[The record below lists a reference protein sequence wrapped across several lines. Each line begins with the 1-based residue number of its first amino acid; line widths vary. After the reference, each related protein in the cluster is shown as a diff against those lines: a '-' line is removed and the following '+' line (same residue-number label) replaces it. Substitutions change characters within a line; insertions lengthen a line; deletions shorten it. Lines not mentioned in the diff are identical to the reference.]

1 MCKMYVSLV
10 GRSNVGKSRLFNS
23 ILSHAGRRSTVLKSI
38 VSEKPGTT
46 RDAKQSQ
53 IYIRGNRVT
62 LVDTGG
68 FEGFQWNRAAG
79 THHRSSPRISSIIG
93 SNGSTSTTSNTRSN
107 ISSVFGDKTG
117 NISSTSSGTTINSS
131 IINSGTSSNDGES
144 NDAKTFTHIENEAQR
159 AIQTSNLVFF
169 VVDGKEGVTPLDIQ
183 LGEKL
188 KKWME
193 GLERKPEVKLVIN
206 KLENDG
212 SEEYYEELSECLA
225 DCYSLEFGDPVVVS
239 AHTNEGIEK
248 LTGII
253 KSRLAPRD
261 MRKLEDMAILG
272 GNLGDQ
278 EDADEEL
285 EDIEELHKHC
295 EIEKTL
301 RTCSSVRGTYR
312 PSERWMKLLNNVC
325 GIPFIEREEEKFI
338 IPSVMSPSE
347 RLASLYISDKRKAAS
362 HDSCADEHNQHYG
375 INHSCESQHGA
386 DEVDPQETR
395 VENANDK
402 TGSDRGLGSSSRSRV
417 KSKTNI
423 HDENVVNPIT
433 VLVLG
438 SVDSDRDRLLSLLCD
453 NYEQNKI
460 SDLSPNWHSFYSN
473 WPLKLGGRTVEQPVE
488 IVVTAALNLG
498 GTLGKMAV
506 VQTLSL
512 LRKCDFVIFCINNS
526 DELRRSSHGSKKVTI
541 SKREV
546 AWLSRAVRFT
556 KPTTLA
562 VHVEDDCKDC
572 QLFLTKEYPLSFEFK
587 SIPIVPIPRSACS
600 SATDASKTGRGSKS
614 AQKLKNTIC
623 SLLHRGK
630 RMIDTSTLNAWL
642 SAFVARWPPP
652 WKDGSKINLKFA
664 AQVRASPPT
673 FVLWSN
679 VYATFPQHYL
689 RQLKLAL
696 SEEFGFLGVPL
707 KFVLKTTFKP
717 SRSKRVTPL
726 KLKRQI
732 HN

>member
-1 MCKMYVSLV
+1 MYVSLV

-23 ILSHAGRRSTVLKSI
+23 ILSHAGRRSTVLRSI

-46 RDAKQSQ
+46 RDSKQSHM
-53 IYIRGNRVT
+53 YIRGNRVT

-68 FEGFQWNRAAG
+68 FEGFHWSGAVS
-79 THHRSSPRISSIIG
+79 THHGSIP
-93 SNGSTSTTSNTRSN
+93 N
-107 ISSVFGDKTG
+107 INV
-117 NISSTSSGTTINSS
+117 
-131 IINSGTSSNDGES
+131 E
-144 NDAKTFTHIENEAQR
+144 KTFTHIENEARR
-159 AIQTSNLVFF
+159 AIQSSNLVFF

-188 KKWME
+188 RAWIE

-225 DCYSLEFGDPVVVS
+225 DCYSLEFGEPVVVS
-239 AHTNEGIEK
+239 AHTNEGIEE

-272 GNLGDQ
+272 NNSEGDQ
-278 EDADEEL
+278 EAADEEL
-285 EDIEELHKHC
+285 EDIEELHRHC

-312 PSERWMKLLNNVC
+312 PNERWMKLLNSVC
-325 GIPFIEREEEKFI
+325 GIPFVEREEGQFV
-338 IPSVMSPSE
+338 IPSMMSPSE
-347 RLASLYISDKRKAAS
+347 RLARLYISDKRKATN
-362 HDSCADEHNQHYG
+362 HDSGGAVNSG
-375 INHSCESQHGA
+375 PLSSCEPQQGT
-386 DEVDPQETR
+386 DEVRAEEPCA
-395 VENANDK
+395 ENADDK
-402 TGSDRGLGSSSRSRV
+402 MGSNRGVGSSFRSGP
-417 KSKTNI
+417 KSKTRI
-423 HDENVVNPIT
+423 HEENVVNPIS

-438 SVDSDRDRLLSLLCD
+438 SVDSDRDRLLSLLCE
-453 NYEQNKI
+453 NYEQNKV
-460 SDLSPNWHSFYSN
+460 SDLSPNWHSFYSS
-473 WPLKLGGRTVEQPVE
+473 WQLRLGGKTVEQPVE

-498 GTLGKMAV
+498 GSLGKMAV

-512 LRKCDFVIFCINNS
+512 LRRCDFVIFCINNTH
-526 DELRRSSHGSKKVTI
+526 ELRRSDYGTRKVAM

-546 AWLSRAVRFT
+546 AWLSRAVRFK

-562 VHVEDDCKDC
+562 VHVDDSSRDC
-572 QLFLTKEYPLSFEFK
+572 QLFLTKEYPLSFEFT
-587 SIPIVPIPRSACS
+587 SIPIVPIPS
-600 SATDASKTGRGSKS
+600 GSKS
-614 AQKLKNTIC
+614 AQKLKNTIG

-630 RMIDTSTLNAWL
+630 RMVDTSTLNAWL

-652 WKDGSKINLKFA
+652 WKDGSKVNLKFA

-707 KFVLKTTFKP
+707 KFVLKTTFTP
-717 SRSKRVTPL
+717 SRSKRITPL

>member
-1 MCKMYVSLV
+1 MQFMYVSLV

-23 ILSHAGRRSTVLKSI
+23 ILSHVGRRSTVLKSI

-46 RDAKQSQ
+46 RDSKQSR

-68 FEGFQWNRAAG
+68 FEGFHWNSCTD
-79 THHRSSPRISSIIG
+79 THH
-93 SNGSTSTTSNTRSN
+93 N
-107 ISSVFGDKTG
+107 
-117 NISSTSSGTTINSS
+117 STSSI
-131 IINSGTSSNDGES
+131 SNIVGS
-144 NDAKTFTHIENEAQR
+144 NVEKTLTHIDNEAQR
-159 AIQTSNLVFF
+159 AIQSSNLVFF

-183 LGEKL
+183 LGDKL
-188 KKWME
+188 REWMD

-212 SEEYYEELSECLA
+212 SEQYYEELSECLA
-225 DCYSLEFGDPVVVS
+225 DCYNLEFGEPVVVS
-239 AHTNEGIEK
+239 AQTNEGIEK

-253 KSRLAPRD
+253 KSRLAPKD
-261 MRKLEDMAILG
+261 LRKLEDMAILG
-272 GNLGDQ
+272 GNLED
-278 EDADEEL
+278 EDAVDEEL

-312 PSERWMKLLNNVC
+312 PNERWMKLLNNVC
-325 GIPFIEREEEKFI
+325 GIPFIEREEEQFI

-347 RLASLYISDKRKAAS
+347 RLASLYISDKRKAFRHES
-362 HDSCADEHNQHYG
+362 DGNVSENVPEYGEHSPDLIADGDLNQHNG
-375 INHSCESQHGA
+375 IYNSSESQQAAG
-386 DEVDPQETR
+386 ETHPEETC
-395 VENANDK
+395 VENADDK
-402 TGSDRGLGSSSRSRV
+402 MASGSGLGSSLRSGV
-417 KSKTNI
+417 KSKTKI
-423 HDENVVNPIT
+423 HDENVVNPISI
-433 VLVLG
+433 LVLG
-438 SVDSDRDRLLSLLCD
+438 SVDSDRDRLLSLLCT

-460 SDLSPNWHSFYSN
+460 SDLSPNWHSFYTN
-473 WPLKLGGRTVEQPVE
+473 WPLKVGGRTVDQPVE
-488 IVVTAALNLG
+488 IVVSAALNLG

-526 DELRRSSHGSKKVTI
+526 NELRRSAHGSRKVTM

-546 AWLSRAVRFT
+546 AWLSRAVRFK

-562 VHVEDDCKDC
+562 VHVEDNCQEC
-572 QLFLTKEYPLSFEFK
+572 QLSLTKEYPLSFEFK
-587 SIPIVPIPRSACS
+587 SIPIVPIPRSTSASGTGVTDTNTCS
-600 SATDASKTGRGSKS
+600 SNNTDSNTCGSNTSSSNTDTSGTKS
-614 AQKLKNTIC
+614 AQKLKKVIG
-623 SLLHRGK
+623 SLLDRGK

-717 SRSKRVTPL
+717 SGSKRITPL